1 MKLENGRPSYIL
13 DRENR
18 EIAVYDMLDRL
29 DIEYERVD
37 HEAAM
42 TMEACVAVDEA
53 LGVAMCKNLFLCN
66 RQKTDF
72 YLLLM
77 PGDKPFKTKEISGQI
92 GSARLSFASAEDMG
106 KYLGVTPGS
115 VSVMGLMN
123 DKERDVR
130 LLIDKDLKDCEFF
143 GCHPCMNTSSI
154 KIKTVDL
161 LGVILPELGYTPTY
175 VTLKGEE

>member
-1 MKLENGRPSYIL
+1 MKLEKGRPSYIS
-13 DRENR
+13 DREKR

-106 KYLGVTPGS
+106 KYLGVMPGS

-123 DKERDVR
+123 DEERDVR

-154 KIKTVDL
+154 KIKTADL
-161 LGVILPELGYTPTY
+161 FDIILPKLGYTPTY
-175 VTLKGEE
+175 VTLKGED